1 MAILGEALTI
11 VVFHVKVDP
20 HPAADLGPVPV
31 FCGPAHRCRTGG
43 GHVLRNV
50 ALLRGIT
57 GCVPEQTRTRQSQRQ
72 NKHHHHHCLAAGVL
86 HVRVLGQ
93 HRSGQHG
100 LRAARGA
107 SAEREK
113 VRDAL
118 EKSCAFDCDTELKS
132 DFTVIVHVAMESW
145 AARRSMLFPS

>member
-31 FCGPAHRCRTGG
+31 FC
-43 GHVLRNV
+43 VLTQVQDRVEATSLETWPYSGASLAVSRHKRARVKVNV
-50 ALLRGIT
+50 KTSTTTTIA
-57 GCVPEQTRTRQSQRQ
+57 Q
-72 NKHHHHHCLAAGVL
+72 
-86 HVRVLGQ
+86 
-93 HRSGQHG
+93 
-100 LRAARGA
+100 LRACCTCVSLANIPAGNMA
-107 SAEREK
+107 F
-113 VRDAL
+113 VRHEEL
-118 EKSCAFDCDTELKS
+118 PLSVRKFVMLLKKSCAFDCDTELKS